1 MECLNIKYVNV
12 ERKKQ
17 NMLKSTLATSETE
30 LMNLKTKMN
39 KLTKI
44 QFRKKTTGK
53 YENNLKHWR

>member
-1 MECLNIKYVNV
+1 
-12 ERKKQ
+12 
-17 NMLKSTLATSETE
+17 MLKSTLATSEME

-53 YENNLKHWR
+53 YENNLKH